1 LTKKNK
7 KKMNEDKLIS
17 LMENFTGQK
26 FQWIKTNRPELLGKV
41 VTCRNIEPRGDR
53 FFAQFDDG
61 SSVDTAQL
69 NSNLLMISGDM
80 HPLTKAEVEA
90 ISGPR
95 RPTTSPAQ
103 QRHSAAQP
111 ASQQTSPHMG
121 AQPANQPVSHAGPKA
136 NMFDMFSS
144 ENSQI
149 SLSLLVKLPDKKLL
163 KLMYTNAEDKEKF
176 LEELSEYVFRE
187 INKTVVKEAVSSIVV
202 PPGQTKRERTG
213 PTITVNEIHE
223 T

>member
-1 LTKKNK
+1 LLTKKNY
-7 KKMNEDKLIS
+7 KKMNEEKLIS

-41 VTCRNIEPRGDR
+41 VVCRNIEPRGDK
-53 FFAQFDDG
+53 FFAHFDDG
-61 SSVDTAQL
+61 STVDTNQL
-69 NSNLLMISGDM
+69 NTNLLMISGDM
-80 HPLTKAEVEA
+80 PPLTKEEVEA
-90 ISGPR
+90 IAGPR
-95 RPTTSPAQ
+95 RPILNQGQPRQNTMQQAGQNISQPRAQ
-103 QRHSAAQP
+103 QTNVPAA
-111 ASQQTSPHMG
+111 
-121 AQPANQPVSHAGPKA
+121 PKS

-163 KLMYTNAEDKEKF
+163 KLMYSNAEDKEKF

-187 INKTVVKEAVSSIVV
+187 INKNVVKDAIVSIIV
-202 PPGQTKRERTG
+202 PSGQIKRERSG
-213 PTITVNEIHE
+213 PAITVNEIHE

>member
-1 LTKKNK
+1 
-7 KKMNEDKLIS
+7 MNEEKLIS

-41 VTCRNIEPRGDR
+41 VVCRNIEPRGDR

-61 SSVDTAQL
+61 SSIDTAQL
-69 NSNLLMISGDM
+69 NTNLLMISGDM
-80 HPLTKAEVEA
+80 PPLSKEEVQA

-95 RPTTSPAQ
+95 RPAQQPAQ
-103 QRHSAAQP
+103 SAPRNSNPHANSTPSNFPQQQVQP
-111 ASQQTSPHMG
+111 AQ
-121 AQPANQPVSHAGPKA
+121 PKA

-149 SLSLLVKLPDKKLL
+149 SLNLSVKLPDKKLL
-163 KLMYTNAEDKEKF
+163 KMMYTNAENKENF
-176 LEELSEYVFRE
+176 LDELSEYVFRE
-187 INKTVVKEAVSSIVV
+187 INKTVVKDAVSSIVGPQGPV
-202 PPGQTKRERTG
+202 KKERTG

>member
-1 LTKKNK
+1 
-7 KKMNEDKLIS
+7 MNEEKLIS

-61 SSVDTAQL
+61 STIDTAQL

-95 RPTTSPAQ
+95 RPTSSPSQ
-103 QRHSAAQP
+103 QRQSAAQP
-111 ASQQTSPHMG
+111 V
-121 AQPANQPVSHAGPKA
+121 AQPIQQPMGEQVANRPPVSTVPKA

-187 INKTVVKEAVSSIVV
+187 INKTVVKDAVSSIVV

>member
-1 LTKKNK
+1 
-7 KKMNEDKLIS
+7 MNEEKLIS

-26 FQWIKTNRPELLGKV
+26 FQWIKTNRPEQLAKV
-41 VTCRNIEPRGDR
+41 VTCRTIEPRGDR

-61 SSVDTAQL
+61 SSIDTAQL
-69 NSNLLMISGDM
+69 NTNLLMITGDM
-80 HPLTKAEVEA
+80 LPLTKAEVEA
-90 ISGPR
+90 ISGPP
-95 RPTTSPAQ
+95 RPIVNPAQ
-103 QRHSAAQP
+103 QRQAA
-111 ASQQTSPHMG
+111 AKTVST
-121 AQPANQPVSHAGPKA
+121 QPVHSPVTQQVQQSVPKS

-163 KLMYTNAEDKEKF
+163 KLMYSNAEDKEKF

-187 INKTVVKEAVSSIVV
+187 INKTVVKDAVSSIVV

>member
-1 LTKKNK
+1 
-7 KKMNEDKLIS
+7 MNEEKLVS

-41 VTCRNIEPRGDR
+41 VVCRNIEPRGDK
-53 FFAQFDDG
+53 FFAHFDDG
-61 SSVDTAQL
+61 STVDTAQL
-69 NSNLLMISGDM
+69 NTNLLMISGDM
-80 HPLTKAEVEA
+80 PPLSKEEVAA
-90 ISGPR
+90 IAGPR
-95 RPTTSPAQ
+95 RPVTAPNLIPPNPTHPS
-103 QRHSAAQP
+103 HQP
-111 ASQQTSPHMG
+111 MAHQPQAKPMQSQPPS
-121 AQPANQPVSHAGPKA
+121 VPKS

-163 KLMYTNAEDKEKF
+163 KMMYTNADDKEKF
-176 LEELSEYVFRE
+176 LEELSDYVFRE
-187 INKTVVKEAVSSIVV
+187 INKKVVKDAVSSIV
-202 PPGQTKRERTG
+202 GQPSQPKRERTG

>member
-1 LTKKNK
+1 
-7 KKMNEDKLIS
+7 
-17 LMENFTGQK
+17 
-26 FQWIKTNRPELLGKV
+26 
-41 VTCRNIEPRGDR
+41 
-53 FFAQFDDG
+53 
-61 SSVDTAQL
+61 
-69 NSNLLMISGDM
+69 MITGDM
-80 HPLTKAEVEA
+80 TPLTKAEVEA

-95 RPTTSPAQ
+95 RPITNLTQ
-103 QRHSAAQP
+103 QRQAAAQP
-111 ASQQTSPHMG
+111 IANHQPIQPISQP
-121 AQPANQPVSHAGPKA
+121 AQPTAPKS

-163 KLMYTNAEDKEKF
+163 KLMYNNAEDKEKF

-187 INKTVVKEAVSSIVV
+187 INKTVVKEAVSSIVI

-223 T
+223 A

>member
-1 LTKKNK
+1 LTKKNFN
-7 KKMNEDKLIS
+7 KMNEEKLIS

-26 FQWIKTNRPELLGKV
+26 FQWIKTNRPEHLGKV

-61 SSVDTAQL
+61 SSIDTAQL
-69 NSNLLMISGDM
+69 NTNLLMITGDM
-80 HPLTKAEVEA
+80 LPLTKAEVEA

-95 RPTTSPAQ
+95 RPITNPTQ
-103 QRHSAAQP
+103 QRQAAAQP
-111 ASQQTSPHMG
+111 MANPQVNQQV
-121 AQPANQPVSHAGPKA
+121 AQPTQPSVPKS

-163 KLMYTNAEDKEKF
+163 KLMYSNAEDKEKF

-187 INKTVVKEAVSSIVV
+187 INKTVVKDAVSSIVV

>member
-1 LTKKNK
+1 
-7 KKMNEDKLIS
+7 MNEEKLIS

-69 NSNLLMISGDM
+69 NTNLLMISGDM
-80 HPLTKAEVEA
+80 PPLTKAEVEA

-95 RPTTSPAQ
+95 RPVTSPSQ
-103 QRHSAAQP
+103 QRPIVAQSVHASVQPNVPVAAP
-111 ASQQTSPHMG
+111 
-121 AQPANQPVSHAGPKA
+121 PVPKS

-202 PPGQTKRERTG
+202 PPGQSKRERTG